1 MNRPFKF
8 YFLAIFRIEGI
19 QHVKLIR
26 RQTTF
31 SAVLMTDIV
40 REIYDMARKDNH
52 SVITEESAKAILTKY
67 GIKVP
72 PYALVKSSQEAM
84 NKAEKLGFPLVAKI
98 VSPDILHKT
107 DVKGVKV
114 GLKSDQEV
122 RDAFDDIY
130 GRLSSKYDTRG
141 VILEKM
147 ADPGLEIIVGLQI
160 DPQFGPV
167 IMFGLGGIYTE
178 IFKDVTFRV
187 LPITSGDIKE
197 MIEDLKGKSMLR
209 GFRGSQPI
217 DTAMLS
223 DLLLKIGKLGIDA
236 APYYDS
242 VDFNPIILYP
252 NDYTVV
258 DAKILL
264 RDKSAQDVVSKAEPD
279 SSYMDLFFNAKS
291 VALIGASP
299 EEGKVG
305 NSVLQSLAKHD
316 YKGKV
321 FPVNSKGY
329 QEIMGIKAFKSLA
342 EIDDPVDVVVVTIDL
357 KFVPELLKSCGIKGI
372 HNMVIISGGGKE
384 LGGDRAAIEN
394 EIKRLSSELKVRIIG
409 PNCIGMFNADN
420 RLDCAFQGHE
430 RMIRPQRGDVAF
442 LSQSGTVGIA
452 FMETS
457 DSFGMSKM
465 ISYGNRSDVD
475 EADMIWY
482 LSEDPNTKVIG
493 LYVEGLGDGRKFMN
507 TAKKV
512 ILEKN
517 KPILVFKNGRTT
529 RGAKQAASHTG
540 SLGGSYNIVK
550 GALSQAKIISLDSYE
565 ELTGSLKA
573 LAWQPVPNGNRV
585 AMITNG
591 AGPVIAAIDNFERLG
606 LAVAEISDKTMR
618 NLRERYPPT
627 YVIGNPCDITG
638 SATAD
643 DYGFA
648 IQAFMDDPNVD
659 IIMPWFVFQD
669 DPLGENIVEILEN
682 FQKQR
687 KKPILVG
694 AMGGPFTQKISQR
707 VEDTNVPVYHSVI
720 TWVTSAG
727 AIAKWS
733 RLTGSK
739 YK

>member
-1 MNRPFKF
+1 MAP
-8 YFLAIFRIEGI
+8 ID
-19 QHVKLIR
+19 QIR
-26 RQTTF
+26 E
-31 SAVLMTDIV
+31 VY
-40 REIYDMARKDNH
+40 EEARKNNQN
-52 SVITEESAKAILTKY
+52 VMTEESAKAILTAY
-67 GIKVP
+67 GINVP
-72 PYALVKSSQEAM
+72 PYALVSTTQEATD
-84 NKAEKLGFPLVAKI
+84 KAKQLGFPLVAKI

-107 DVKGVKV
+107 DVKGVKI
-114 GLKSDQEV
+114 GLKSEEEV
-122 RDAFDDIY
+122 GRAFDDMY
-130 GRLSSKYDTRG
+130 GRLSTKYHTKG
-141 VILEKM
+141 VILERM
-147 ADPGLEIIVGLQI
+147 VDPGLEVIVGLQN

-167 IMFGLGGIYTE
+167 IMFGLGGINTE

-187 LPITSGDIKE
+187 LPITPKDIEE
-197 MIEDLKGKSMLR
+197 MVESLRGKTMLK
-209 GFRGSQPI
+209 GFRGSEPI
-217 DTAMLS
+217 EHATISDMLM
-223 DLLLKIGKLGIDA
+223 KISKLGVDA
-236 APYYDS
+236 APYYES
-242 VDFNPIILYP
+242 VDFNPVILYP
-252 NDYTVV
+252 HDYCVV
-258 DAKILL
+258 DAKMLL
-264 RDKSAQDVVSKAEPD
+264 REKPDLEIMSKAEPD
-279 SSYMDLFFNAKS
+279 SSYMDLFFNATS

-299 EEGKVG
+299 EAGKIG

-321 FPVNSKGY
+321 FPVNAKGY
-329 QEIMGIKAFKSLA
+329 QEIMGIKAYKNLD
-342 EIDDPVDVVVVTIDL
+342 EIDEQIDVVVVTVDL
-357 KFVPELLKSCGIKGI
+357 KFVPDLLKSCGRKNI

-394 EIKRLSSELKVRIIG
+394 EIKKLSSQLKVRIIG

-430 RMIRPQRGDVAF
+430 RMVRPQRGEVAF

-482 LSEDPNTKVIG
+482 LGEDPSTKVIG

-507 TAKKV
+507 AAKKV
-512 ILEKN
+512 IIEKN

-540 SLGGSYNIVK
+540 SLGGSYNVVR
-550 GALSQAKIISLDSYE
+550 GALEQANIISLDSYE

-573 LAWQPVPNGNRV
+573 LTWQPVPKGNRV

-606 LAVAEISDKTMR
+606 LAVAEISSNTLAK
-618 NLRERYPPT
+618 LKEHYPPT

-643 DYGFA
+643 DYRYA

-669 DPLGENIVEILEN
+669 DPLEETIVDILQG

-694 AMGGPFTQKISQR
+694 AMGGPFTQKISKR
-707 VEDTNVPVYHSVI
+707 IEDTNVPVYHSVT
-720 TWVTSAG
+720 TWVTAAG
-727 AIAKWS
+727 SIAKWANIAGNRQKLS
-733 RLTGSK
+733 PA
-739 YK
+739 

>member
-1 MNRPFKF
+1 V
-8 YFLAIFRIEGI
+8 AFRI
-19 QHVKLIR
+19 
-26 RQTTF
+26 
-31 SAVLMTDIV
+31 
-40 REIYDMARKDNH
+40 
-52 SVITEESAKAILTKY
+52 
-67 GIKVP
+67 
-72 PYALVKSSQEAM
+72 
-84 NKAEKLGFPLVAKI
+84 
-98 VSPDILHKT
+98 
-107 DVKGVKV
+107 
-114 GLKSDQEV
+114 
-122 RDAFDDIY
+122 
-130 GRLSSKYDTRG
+130 
-141 VILEKM
+141 
-147 ADPGLEIIVGLQI
+147 
-160 DPQFGPV
+160 
-167 IMFGLGGIYTE
+167 
-178 IFKDVTFRV
+178 
-187 LPITSGDIKE
+187 LPITPEDVKE
-197 MIEDLKGKSMLR
+197 MTEDLKGKSMLK

-217 DTAMLS
+217 DASMLS
-223 DLLLKIGKLGIDA
+223 DMLIKIGHLGLDA
-236 APYYDS
+236 APYYES

-252 NDYTVV
+252 NDYFVV

-264 RDKSAQDVVSKAEPD
+264 REKPDFGIISKAEPD

-291 VALIGASP
+291 IALIGASP
-299 EEGKVG
+299 EAGKVG

-321 FPVNSKGY
+321 FPVNAKGY
-329 QEIMGIKAFKSLA
+329 QEIMGIKAFKSLD
-342 EIDDPVDVVVVTIDL
+342 EIEEPVDVVVVTVDL
-357 KFVPELLKSCGIKGI
+357 KFVPDLLRSCERKNI

-394 EIKRLSSELKVRIIG
+394 EIKKLSAELKVRVIG

-430 RMIRPQRGDVAF
+430 RMLRPQRGEVAF

-457 DSFGMSKM
+457 DAFGMSKM

-482 LSEDPNTKVIG
+482 LGEDPKTKVIG
-493 LYVEGLGDGRKFMN
+493 LYVEGLGDGRKFMHA
-507 TAKKV
+507 AKQV

-540 SLGGSYNIVK
+540 SLGGSYNVVR
-550 GALSQAKIISLDSYE
+550 GALEQAKIISLDSYE
-565 ELTGSLKA
+565 ELTASLKA
-573 LAWQPVPNGNRV
+573 LAWQPVPKGNRV

-606 LAVAEISDKTMR
+606 LAVAEISDKTIKD
-618 NLRERYPPT
+618 LKEHYPPT

-643 DYGFA
+643 DYRFA

-669 DPLGENIVEILEN
+669 DPLEENIVEVLET
-682 FQKQR
+682 FQKQLR
-687 KKPILVG
+687 KPILVG
-694 AMGGPFTQKISQR
+694 AMGGPFTQKISKR
-707 VEDTNVPVYHSVI
+707 IEDTNVPVYYSVI

-727 AIAKWS
+727 ALAKWS
-733 RLTGSK
+733 SLSGKKTT
-739 YK
+739 